1 MTSAQPTP
9 SQTIGP
15 FFSFGLDWM
24 DATVLVPAEHP
35 DALGLRGRVLD
46 GGGQAVPD
54 GVVEIWDGSAFGRS
68 LTDPEGAFEFTL
80 CKPAP
85 RRAGHAP
92 HIDVSVF
99 ARGLTQRAVTRI
111 YFPDEVEANAAD
123 PVLALVE
130 PERRVT
136 LVASADG
143 GPRALRFDV
152 CLQGA
157 EETVFFAY

>member
-1 MTSAQPTP
+1 MTSAEPTP

-24 DATVLVPAEHP
+24 DAAALAPAGHP
-35 DALGLRGRVLD
+35 HAIGLRGRVLD

-54 GVVEIWDGSAFGRS
+54 AVVEIWEGSTFGRC
-68 LTDPEGAFEFTL
+68 LTDAEGGYGFTL

-85 RRAGHAP
+85 RGAGDAP

-99 ARGLTQRAVTRI
+99 ARGLTQRVVTRV
-111 YFPDEVEANAAD
+111 YFPDESGANAAD

-130 PERRVT
+130 PERRAT
-136 LVASADG
+136 LVAVEDG
-143 GPRALRFDV
+143 GPRSLRFDV
-152 CLQGA
+152 HLQGA

>member
-1 MTSAQPTP
+1 VTSAQPTP

-15 FFSFGLDWM
+15 FFSFALDWM
-24 DATVLVPAEHP
+24 DATVLVSAGHP

-54 GVVEIWDGSAFGRS
+54 AVVEIWDGSAFGRC
-68 LTDPEGAFEFTL
+68 LTDTEGAFEFTL
-80 CKPAP
+80 HKPAP
-85 RRAGHAP
+85 RGPGHAP

-99 ARGLTQRAVTRI
+99 ARGLTQRVVTRI
-111 YFPDEVEANAAD
+111 YFPDEPQANAAD

-130 PERRVT
+130 PGRRAT
-136 LVASADG
+136 LVASEDG
-143 GPRALRFDV
+143 GPRSLRFDV
-152 CLQGA
+152 CLQGP